1 MTLRSPRS
9 SAAETFSV
17 EDFAQALAAQSLD
30 FRPGQ
35 VVRGRIFQYQS
46 DGIWVDIG
54 AKSPAFL
61 PLKEA
66 GIGSEEDLSQLFPL
80 KSEAEFLILK
90 EDAAGQILLSARRLR
105 LRRLWEELAEKQA
118 RGEVVTAPVIGIN
131 KGGVVVDVQGLRG
144 FIPRSHLLQRGS
156 LEELVGQLLT
166 ASLLEVNPAANK
178 LVLSERVARQAE
190 SLGIYTTGQVVR
202 GKVSALKPFGVF
214 VELEE
219 GGSGLLPIKQ
229 VSQSF
234 VASLSDLFQPGQP
247 IKAVVIDVDEAKGR
261 IALSLRV
268 LERYPGEAL
277 EQLSTLIEEAE
288 ERARK
293 LKGRITPDGKVI

>member
-1 MTLRSPRS
+1 MTLCSPRS

>member
-9 SAAETFSV
+9 PAVETFSV

-90 EDAAGQILLSARRLR
+90 EDAAGQILLSARRLQ
-105 LRRLWEELAEKQA
+105 LRRLWEDLAEKQA

-166 ASLLEVNPAANK
+166 ASLLEVNPAAKK

>member
-9 SAAETFSV
+9 PAAETFSV

-166 ASLLEVNPAANK
+166 ASLLEVNPAAKK